1 MSWSQSAPAIGSTLT
16 KSIRHTM
23 RIRHLFLNRL
33 EATPEPH
40 DVVVVIDVLR
50 SFSTAAYAFT
60 AGARAIHPV
69 ETATEA
75 LALQQVLPQCLTTGA
90 VPGGDPVPG
99 FDFGNSPAAMSGADL
114 QGRELIQTTAAGVR
128 GLLRFAHARSVF
140 AGSLVCARATAEAIR
155 RQQPQDVTL
164 LITGEWVDRD
174 GDEDV
179 ACAEYLEALLAGS
192 APDPGPFEERVR
204 QSDFGRRFT
213 RGDNPNLPLSDL
225 DLCARADCFDFAMS
239 AVRRDGRMVL
249 LPVRSQ
255 QGHRTL
261 AWPDAVVHHMPHLPG

>member
-99 FDFGNSPAAMSGADL
+99 FDFGNSPAALAGVDL
-114 QGRELIQTTAAGVR
+114 QGRKLIQTTAAGVR
-128 GLLRFAHARSVF
+128 GLLRFANAPSVF
-140 AGSLVCARATAEAIR
+140 AGSLVCARATADAIR
-155 RQQPQDVTL
+155 RLQPRQVTL

-179 ACAEYLEALLAGS
+179 ACADYLEALLAGGM
-192 APDPGPFEERVR
+192 PDPAPYEERVR
-204 QSDFGRRFT
+204 RSDFGRRFAA
-213 RGDNPNLPLSDL
+213 GDNPSLPLLDL
-225 DLCARADCFDFAMS
+225 DLCARADCFDFAML
-239 AVRRDGRMVL
+239 AVRRTGRFVL
-249 LPVRSQ
+249 LPLKSVELDVTPLDRIF
-255 QGHRTL
+255 
-261 AWPDAVVHHMPHLPG
+261 PDGIHQVT

>member
-1 MSWSQSAPAIGSTLT
+1 
-16 KSIRHTM
+16 M
-23 RIRHLFLNRL
+23 RIRRLFLNRL
-33 EATPEPH
+33 EPIPEPQ

-69 ETATEA
+69 ETVADA
-75 LALQQVLPQCLTTGA
+75 IQLQQALPRSFTTGA

-99 FDFGNSPAAMSGADL
+99 FDFGNSPAAVAGADL
-114 QGRELIQTTAAGVR
+114 RGRDLIQTTAAGVR
-128 GLLRFAHARSVF
+128 GLLRFADACSVF

-155 RQQPQDVTL
+155 RQTSKQVTL
-164 LITGEWVDRD
+164 LVTGEWVDRD

-179 ACAEYLEALLAGS
+179 ACAEYLEALLQGS
-192 APDPGPFEERVR
+192 TPDPTPFEARVR

-225 DLCARADCFDFAMS
+225 DLCARADCFDFAMP
-239 AVRRDGRMVL
+239 AVRRDGRFVL
-249 LPVRSQ
+249 LPLRS
-255 QGHRTL
+255 RSRE
-261 AWPDAVVHHMPHLPG
+261 